1 MRVIFDLSLCY
12 NETIKYLEE
21 FPIDVT
27 PLQFIGTY
35 FLVIIS
41 GILVFSALS
50 HMLYQKRSPT
60 SMISWM
66 LSIFFLPY
74 IVVPL
79 YFLIGIRKR
88 EPRHKKEYVIFD
100 KLEEDAP
107 FEHEDPHHAFQNIL
121 NKNGIPSAT
130 RGNTFELITNDTEA
144 YHRILQEIDQAK
156 HSIDICTYI
165 FEFDQTTKEIVHA
178 LTKRSKEGIKVRLL
192 MDLVGSFGANM
203 NQRGFKALKEAGGE
217 VAFFTPILKRPFQN
231 YINLRNHRK
240 IYLFDQATVLS
251 GGMNLS
257 NEYMGE
263 ADESERWQD
272 LLYCLKGPSVH
283 HFYHIFLN
291 DWGYATKEEK
301 NDDLKSREVFEGK
314 SIAQVVPSGPD
325 IPSDAL
331 YEALL
336 NAIYNAKERIWIVT
350 PYFVPDENIIQALVI
365 AHHKGVDV
373 KLITPKDSDHFLAD
387 LVRSPY
393 MRELDE
399 IGADVVLYEGKMLH
413 GKAILFDDIGG
424 MVGSVNLDNRS
435 LFLNYEVVTFVYSSE
450 FIVSIEGWMKT
461 LMQNSSRG
469 MQKPSK
475 RREAVEN
482 IMKVFAPLL

>member
-1 MRVIFDLSLCY
+1 MSLR
-12 NETIKYLEE
+12 
-21 FPIDVT
+21 
-27 PLQFIGTY
+27 FIGTY
-35 FLVIIS
+35 FLVVLA
-41 GILVFSALS
+41 GILVFSAVS

-88 EPRHKKEYVIFD
+88 EPKHKKEYVTFD
-100 KLEEDAP
+100 KLDEHVP
-107 FEHEDPHHAFQNIL
+107 FDLDDPHHAFQNL
-121 NKNGIPSAT
+121 LKKNGIPPVT
-130 RGNTFELITNDTEA
+130 KGNAFELITNDTEA
-144 YHRILQEIDQAK
+144 YHRILQEIDNAK
-156 HSIDICTYI
+156 YSIDICTYV
-165 FEFDQTTKEIVHA
+165 FEFDKTTKEIINA
-178 LTKRSKEGIKVRLL
+178 LTKKSKEGVKVRLL
-192 MDLVGSFGANM
+192 MDLVGSFGASM
-203 NQRGFKALKEAGGE
+203 NQKGFKLLQEAGGE

-240 IYLFDQATVLS
+240 IYLFDQTTLIS

-263 ADESERWQD
+263 ADGSKRWQD

-283 HFYHIFLN
+283 HFYHIFQN
-291 DWGYATKEEK
+291 DWVYATKEEDTIK
-301 NDDLKSREVFEGK
+301 LKRAVAYDGESMV
-314 SIAQVVPSGPD
+314 QVVPSGPD
-325 IPSDAL
+325 ILSDAL
-331 YEALL
+331 YETLL

-350 PYFVPDENIIQALVI
+350 PYFVPDENMIQALVI

-373 KLITPKDSDHFLAD
+373 KLITPKDSDHLLAD
-387 LVRSPY
+387 LARSPY

-399 IGADVVLYEGKMLH
+399 IGADVVLYEGEMLH
-413 GKAILFDDIGG
+413 AKAILFDDVGG

-435 LFLNYEVVTFVYSSE
+435 LFLNYEVVTFVYSPHS
-450 FIVSIEGWMKT
+450 IKSIEVWMKT
-461 LMQNSSRG
+461 LMHDSSRG

-475 RREAVEN
+475 MREAVEN